1 MEENKE
7 FIATAPSENKLDAT
21 APSDQDLDA
30 NMPSDQDLT
39 ATALSEDEL
48 AGIGGG
54 AGNPKVKCKIGTID
68 EEKENL
74 ADLLLAEPGA

>member
-21 APSDQDLDA
+21 APSENSL
-30 NMPSDQDLT
+30 N

-54 AGNPKVKCKIGTID
+54 AGNPKVKCKNGTID

>member
-7 FIATAPSENKLDAT
+7 FIATAPSENELDAT
-21 APSDQDLDA
+21 APSENSL
-30 NMPSDQDLT
+30 N

-54 AGNPKVKCKIGTID
+54 AGNQKVKYKIGTID